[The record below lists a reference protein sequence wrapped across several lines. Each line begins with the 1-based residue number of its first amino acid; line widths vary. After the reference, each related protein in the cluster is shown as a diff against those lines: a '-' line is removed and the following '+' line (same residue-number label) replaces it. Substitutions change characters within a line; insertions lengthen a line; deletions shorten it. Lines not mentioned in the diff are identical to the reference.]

1 VRSRKNLDFE
11 KLECSC
17 GFLSED
23 YVFFISGASFG
34 EGDATVNWIRIAS
47 MGVPLIFNKFDIYDF
62 LQGLSIGLGLVACFE
77 IIAALVA
84 AWQAKRRSGPGG

>member
-1 VRSRKNLDFE
+1 VFSA
-11 KLECSC
+11 
-17 GFLSED
+17 ED
-23 YVFFISGASFG
+23 YVFFYPGRLSGK
-34 EGDATVNWIRIAS
+34 EMQQVNWIRIAS

-84 AWQAKRRSGPGG
+84 AWQAKRRSGPGSGPDPGSG